1 MKQAL
6 EIIPPSH
13 MCIYNLPVWASI
25 LGKIFGKVLQLE
37 IVGYMCLQIVKSR
50 VPSSRCGSVLHQAFH
65 TAFSPF
71 FFFEGEC
78 TVFLLLVVEDFV
90 FGLIFFFFPLQFKPV
105 HTQNKPSYLLPFF
118 PWLELHSYSIWVK
131 FLILTVLTLES
142 PSPTFAPKRMFL
154 CMVFFHPC
162 RPTLLFC
169 SCFLPL
175 ISVPTV
181 WFLSKVRSY
190 SIWIVSLNHKS
201 VHVHH

>member
-1 MKQAL
+1 MWVCASPG
-6 EIIPPSH
+6 IPYSFLTLFLFRRR
-13 MCIYNLPVWASI
+13 MYSVST
-25 LGKIFGKVLQLE
+25 
-37 IVGYMCLQIVKSR
+37 
-50 VPSSRCGSVLHQAFH
+50 SSGGGFCFW
-65 TAFSPF
+65 PN
-71 FFFEGEC
+71 
-78 TVFLLLVVEDFV
+78 
-90 FGLIFFFFPLQFKPV
+90 FFFFPLQFKPV